1 MVSTIGFVSIN
12 PVLPYWDCLTPACP
26 WTWSPAVWQPIWSTW
41 LGKHFISDSAIYIK
55 RKQKS
60 IFLWYC
66 LLSFVY
72 INTAAIWSRT
82 VQIQSEFCSF
92 WDKTS
97 CQPRVLF
104 LLPQTLL
111 HSWSISSV
119 SLLIQFIF
127 ERLYFSSFLVLNC
140 LHNFWV
146 TIAKLLLVLFCPR
159 EFFIFLLS
167 IFFKNNNNVLSIS

>member
-72 INTAAIWSRT
+72 INTAAIWSQT

-104 LLPQTLL
+104 PSSMDPSPFLKHLFCKFTDSIHFWETLL
-111 HSWSISSV
+111 FQLSR
-119 SLLIQFIF
+119 F
-127 ERLYFSSFLVLNC
+127 
-140 LHNFWV
+140 
-146 TIAKLLLVLFCPR
+146 KLLAQ
-159 EFFIFLLS
+159 FLSYYSQVTACAILS
-167 IFFKNNNNVLSIS
+167 

>member
-1 MVSTIGFVSIN
+1 MVSTIPSILCCHTGTVWLLPAPGPGVQLCGN
-12 PVLPYWDCLTPACP
+12 PFGLLDF
-26 WTWSPAVWQPIWSTW
+26 
-41 LGKHFISDSAIYIK
+41 GKHFISDSAIYIK

-66 LLSFVY
+66 LLSFAY
-72 INTAAIWSRT
+72 IDTAAIWSQT

-104 LLPQTLL
+104 LLPWTLL

-140 LHNFWV
+140 LHNFWITV
-146 TIAKLLLVLFCPR
+146 AKLLLVLLCPR
-159 EFFIFLLS
+159 ESFFFLLS